1 MKRIFAIAALALT
14 TASPA
19 FSQAVDK
26 KPEPQGQADTAKQ
39 LPTGWHKSGSKPQN
53 YDMGVDSTVRH
64 GGKQSAYV
72 KSKASVDVEGF
83 GTLMQTIKADEYR
96 GKRVRLSGYAKT
108 NNVEGS
114 GQMWIRIDGEEGA
127 LLGFDNMDNRK
138 IVGTTDWKKYELV
151 LDVPENSVAIA
162 FGFFVLGKGEMFADD
177 LRLEV
182 VQKDVAPTNMEEAVK
197 RAPKEL
203 EEHKRTHKEEFKRQM
218 EGRKKRLVSLPT
230 QPVNLDF
237 EMVR

>member
-1 MKRIFAIAALALT
+1 MKRIFAIAALALAT
-14 TASPA
+14 TSPA

-26 KPEPQGQADTAKQ
+26 KPEPLGQADTTKR
-39 LPTGWHKSGSKPQN
+39 LPTGWYKAGSKPQN
-53 YDMGVDSTVRH
+53 YDMGADATMHH
-64 GGKQSAYV
+64 GGKQGAYV
-72 KSKASVDVEGF
+72 KSIASADAEGF
-83 GTLMQTIKADEYR
+83 GTLMQTIKADDYR
-96 GKRVRLSGYAKT
+96 GKRIRLSGYAKT

-162 FGFFVLGKGEMFADD
+162 FGFFVHGKGEMFADD

-182 VQKDVAPTNMEEAVK
+182 VEKDVATTNMEEEVK

-203 EEHKRTHKEEFKRQM
+203 EEHKRTHKEEFERRM
-218 EGRKKRLVSLPT
+218 EGMKKRLVSQPT

-237 EMVR
+237 EMIR